1 MSKVIYVGMDVHK
14 DHTSLVCFEP
24 TFTADRQGGKSFCE
38 TRVATSAVKIRTYIE
53 QIRSRQDEECTFK
66 CGYEAG
72 CLGFSLYKDLL
83 AYGIDCTVLA
93 PTTMLS
99 QKGKRV
105 KIDSRDALLIAQ
117 CLAYGTYSAVAIPTE
132 EDESVRDYIRMCDDH
147 RLQLKVTKQRIN
159 AFCLRKGKIYDGTK
173 WTKMHIAW
181 LKNLELGTLDRET
194 LNSYLETYEAQ
205 TNRIERFE
213 ARIEELARGERYA
226 ESVGNLCS
234 FLGVTTPTAL
244 AVVAETGDFSR
255 FGRATSLASYY
266 GLTPGEH
273 SSGESVHREG
283 ITKAGNTHIR
293 RLLVEAS
300 QSICRGSVGH
310 KSKALKAR
318 QAGRP
323 QDVVAYADKANV
335 RMRSKYYRMVRKGV
349 KRNIIVTAIAREL
362 SCFIWGMMTSRTA

>member
-14 DHTSLVCFEP
+14 DHTNLVCFEP
-24 TFTADRQGGKSFCE
+24 TFTADKQGGKDFCA
-38 TRVATSAVKIRTYIE
+38 TRVATSAKKV
-53 QIRSRQDEECTFK
+53 RSYLETISKNQNEECTFK

-72 CLGFSLYKDLL
+72 CLGFSLYMQLR

-93 PTTMLS
+93 PTTMLT
-99 QKGKRV
+99 QKGKRI
-105 KIDSRDALLIAQ
+105 KTDGRDALLIAR
-117 CLAYGTYSAVAIPTE
+117 CLAYGTYSAVVIPTE

-147 RLQLKVTKQRIN
+147 KLQLKVTKQRIN
-159 AFCLRKGKIYDGTK
+159 AFCLRKGKSYESTK
-173 WTKMHIAW
+173 WSRAHIAW
-181 LKNLELGTLDRET
+181 LKSLELSPVDRET

-205 TNRIERFE
+205 VNRIERFLV
-213 ARIEELARGERYA
+213 RIEELAHGERYV
-226 ESVGNLCS
+226 EKVGKLNS

-255 FGRATSLASYY
+255 FGKATNLASFY

-293 RLLVEAS
+293 RLLVEAA
-300 QSICRGSVGH
+300 QSICRGAVGS

-318 QAGRP
+318 QSGQP
-323 QDVVAYADKANV
+323 QEVVAYADKANV
-335 RMRSKYYRMVRKGV
+335 RMRSKYYRMVRREK
-349 KRNIIVTAIAREL
+349 KRNVIVTAIAREL
-362 SCFIWGMMTSRTA
+362 TCFIWGMMNAKIA